1 MTQVLLVDTFFVSAV
16 LAVGFLPFVA
26 VGFGFKTGAVA
37 SYGTVAVFALGV
49 YVCIGV
55 GIDSVSVSRVE
66 ERKRGHHHQYG
77 SEIYHQFFHLFVHL
91 VRVVR
96 NF

>member
-1 MTQVLLVDTFFVSAV
+1 MSAV
-16 LAVGFLPFVA
+16 PTVGFLPFVA
-26 VGFGFKTGAVA
+26 VGFGFETRAVTA
-37 SYGTVAVFALGV
+37 YGTVAVFALCV
-49 YVCIGV
+49 YVRGGV
-55 GIDSVSVSRVE
+55 GIDGVSVSRVE

-77 SEIYHQFFHLFVHL
+77 SEIYHHFFHLFVHL